1 MRLKRPQ
8 YSAPDICHAMAALL
22 NLSGHGLTDMTA
34 YDQYFNGDLIN
45 CSLSDDDI
53 KKNINALDSIG

>member
-1 MRLKRPQ
+1 M
-8 YSAPDICHAMAALL
+8 L
-22 NLSGHGLTDMTA
+22 NLSGHDLTNMTA
-34 YDQYFNGDLIN
+34 YDQYLNGDLIN

>member
-1 MRLKRPQ
+1 MRQL
-8 YSAPDICHAMAALL
+8 SADRGEQKVILL
-22 NLSGHGLTDMTA
+22 NLNGHDLTNMTA
-34 YDQYFNGDLIN
+34 YDQYLNGDLIN

>member
-1 MRLKRPQ
+1 M
-8 YSAPDICHAMAALL
+8 ILL
-22 NLSGHGLTDMTA
+22 NLSGHGLIDMTA
-34 YDQYFNGDLIN
+34 YDQYLNGDLIN

>member
-1 MRLKRPQ
+1 MRRL
-8 YSAPDICHAMAALL
+8 SADRGEQKVILL

-34 YDQYFNGDLIN
+34 YDKYLKGDLIN

>member
-1 MRLKRPQ
+1 M
-8 YSAPDICHAMAALL
+8 ILL

-34 YDQYFNGDLIN
+34 YDKYLKGDLIN

>member
-1 MRLKRPQ
+1 MRRL
-8 YSAPDICHAMAALL
+8 SADKGEQKVILL

-34 YDQYFNGDLIN
+34 YDKYLKGDLIN